1 MEVFM
6 NHLMQANRQWATRP
20 HDQRFLSLIDLAEFC
35 RAQRDQSSASVVSSR
50 QLHVR
55 PDENDVRKGLL
66 IEAPNAQAVPTHW
79 SFGQIAQLV
88 GAPASYLR
96 DHLPAPIVADC
107 LNYGLRFSSID
118 DVGILLTQQDG
129 TTSLRA
135 ATGPRY
141 GRIWNAEIADT
152 LVSKFGDGLTGD
164 WRVPGEF
171 GRDIVVT
178 KENTTIYGSDR
189 DLFVFLADERNRI
202 EVPNRRDGKTGTMAR
217 GFFLWNSEVG
227 ASTIGGG
234 FFLFDYVCCNRI
246 VWGAQDFT
254 EVRLRHTSGAPDRWL
269 EEIEPVLIEY
279 AQASAKPVLETI
291 ANARSK
297 RLDDVDKFLA
307 QRFGKKMAAD
317 VKAAHEADEGHPIET
332 LWDATN
338 ALTAYARLLPYQD
351 RRVDL
356 EREAGK
362 LLQLGPRLIKSTR

>member
-1 MEVFM
+1 M
-6 NHLMQANRQWATRP
+6 
-20 HDQRFLSLIDLAEFC
+20 
-35 RAQRDQSSASVVSSR
+35 
-50 QLHVR
+50 
-55 PDENDVRKGLL
+55 
-66 IEAPNAQAVPTHW
+66 
-79 SFGQIAQLV
+79 
-88 GAPASYLR
+88 
-96 DHLPAPIVADC
+96 
-107 LNYGLRFSSID
+107 
-118 DVGILLTQQDG
+118 
-129 TTSLRA
+129 
-135 ATGPRY
+135 
-141 GRIWNAEIADT
+141 
-152 LVSKFGDGLTGD
+152 
-164 WRVPGEF
+164 
-171 GRDIVVT
+171 
-178 KENTTIYGSDR
+178 
-189 DLFVFLADERNRI
+189 FVFLADERNRI
-202 EVPNRRDGKTGTMAR
+202 EIPNRRNGKTGTMAR
-217 GFFLWNSEVG
+217 GFFVWNSEVG

-279 AQASAKPVLETI
+279 AEASAKPVLETI

-317 VKAAHEADEGHPIET
+317 VKAAHDADEGHPIET

-362 LLQLGPRLIKSTR
+362 LLQLAT